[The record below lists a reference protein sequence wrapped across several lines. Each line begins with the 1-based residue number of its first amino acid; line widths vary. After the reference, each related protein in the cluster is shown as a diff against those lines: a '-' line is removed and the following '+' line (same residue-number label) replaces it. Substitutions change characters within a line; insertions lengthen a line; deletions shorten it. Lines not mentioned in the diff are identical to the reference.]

1 MSLRSFFSKPP
12 SKRATKTAEIE
23 TTAMRRLSVTVETDG
38 ALIQWL
44 AAARQRKVT
53 STTLSF
59 SLRVVVFSF
68 STVLAELL
76 KTRSCLES
84 RAQCWFAADIAA
96 SLADAGPPRDERA
109 DTVKLSGPIGNGCV
123 TCAALQPDTRG
134 ATGAVYHPAVTT
146 ASAREAAISAGNHTA
161 YGSPNSYSF

>member
-1 MSLRSFFSKPP
+1 
-12 SKRATKTAEIE
+12 
-23 TTAMRRLSVTVETDG
+23 MRRLSVRVETDG

-59 SLRVVVFSF
+59 SLRVAVFSF

-76 KTRSCLES
+76 KTSGRLES

-109 DTVKLSGPIGNGCV
+109 DTVKLSGPEA
-123 TCAALQPDTRG
+123 TAASPVQRCNPR
-134 ATGAVYHPAVTT
+134 PARQQRLPSQ
-146 ASAREAAISAGNHTA
+146 AEYRPHGDNQSR
-161 YGSPNSYSF
+161 SPP

>member
-1 MSLRSFFSKPP
+1 
-12 SKRATKTAEIE
+12 
-23 TTAMRRLSVTVETDG
+23 MRRLSVRVETDV

-59 SLRVVVFSF
+59 SLRVAVFSF

-123 TCAALQPDTRG
+123 TCAALQPESKAATAAVLAKANIVRMEILDRVG
-134 ATGAVYHPAVTT
+134 AHHNRVAPPR
-146 ASAREAAISAGNHTA
+146 SLD
-161 YGSPNSYSF
+161 

>member
-1 MSLRSFFSKPP
+1 
-12 SKRATKTAEIE
+12 
-23 TTAMRRLSVTVETDG
+23 MRRLSVRVETDG

-76 KTRSCLES
+76 KTWSCLES

-123 TCAALQPDTRG
+123 TCAALQPETSA
-134 ATGAVYHPAVTT
+134 ATAA
-146 ASAREAAISAGNHTA
+146 ALARANIVRMETINRVAHHNRVAALDPKIE
-161 YGSPNSYSF
+161 